1 MKEADNGS
9 KENKSMG
16 LVALLA
22 SNDDEK
28 RGEGNEISPEY
39 ASVEL
44 ETPRSSRIIDPSFNE
59 KTSAVVPVDA
69 QRRGLSLLLA
79 QRQSLPQNGV
89 EKEQNGN

>member
-1 MKEADNGS
+1 
-9 KENKSMG
+9 MG

-44 ETPRSSRIIDPSFNE
+44 ETPRSSRIIDPSLNG

-79 QRQSLPQNGV
+79 QRQSLPQNGGR
-89 EKEQNGN
+89 EGAERQLTTIIPIRAGI